1 MSRPTNREVRNRLAT
16 MRSNASYIASEKSAD
31 AISKDMALLLVDCI
45 DSVLSPIPSRVT
57 LAGVALIE
65 EHE

>member
-1 MSRPTNREVRNRLAT
+1 